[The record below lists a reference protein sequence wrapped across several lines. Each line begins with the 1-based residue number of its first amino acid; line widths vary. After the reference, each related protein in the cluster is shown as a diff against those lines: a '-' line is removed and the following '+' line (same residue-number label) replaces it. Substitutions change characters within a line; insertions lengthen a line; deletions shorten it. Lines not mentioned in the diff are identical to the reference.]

1 MFIESPD
8 QVPLRELVTAAGEA
22 FLVPELI
29 LRVDDESLRGWQLRY
44 GDWTD
49 YPDRSGGRDGAEQAL
64 QAAIFD
70 MRFRIETLGK

>member
-1 MFIESPD
+1 M
-8 QVPLRELVTAAGEA
+8 
-22 FLVPELI
+22 PELI
-29 LRVDDESLRGWQLRY
+29 LRVDDASLHGWQLRY

-49 YPDRSGGRDGAEQAL
+49 YPDRTGARDGAEQAL